1 MRDHK
6 RDTDVKNRLLDS
18 VGEGEGGMIWENS
31 TETCIFHLHMWNR
44 SPVQFQRMRQ
54 GAQGWCI
61 GGTLRDGMRR
71 EVGRGFRMGNLCT
84 PMADSCQWCQKPL
97 QYCKVISLQLNNFFL
112 NPNTIKNKKI
122 QWDEDSWVWH
132 WGHCWPW
139 WDQGWWAGEDSI
151 CLEEVWENRWRWSRD
166 FGRSRLLKLSYVSR
180 TVWPQLCQKQHPN
193 QKQWDAQCK
202 ETKSLRDGTG
212 QGGSALGRSRPAVFQ
227 RQCILCLRR
236 PQTCQPQLFSAL
248 AQLMLCRGG
257 RKSFSALS
265 RSLLL
270 HSKIQL
276 KKISKRRKTYTIY
289 QIFMHKEH
297 LSRMKI
303 KKIKKKRNNED

>member
-1 MRDHK
+1 MRDSK

-31 TETCIFHLHMWNR
+31 TETCIFHIHMWNR
-44 SPVQFQRMRQ
+44 SPVQCQRMRQ
-54 GAQGWCI
+54 GAQGWCT
-61 GGTLRDGMRR
+61 GVTLRDGMWR
-71 EVGRGFRMGNLCT
+71 EVGRGFRMGNPCT
-84 PMADSCQWCQKPL
+84 PMADSCQWWQKPL
-97 QYCKVISLQLNNFFL
+97 QYCKVISLQLNIFL
-112 NPNTIKNKKI
+112 KKSQYYRKQKNPVGWRLVGLTLR
-122 QWDEDSWVWH
+122 SLLALMRPGLV
-132 WGHCWPW
+132 
-139 WDQGWWAGEDSI
+139 GWWR
-151 CLEEVWENRWRWSRD
+151 LNLP
-166 FGRSRLLKLSYVSR
+166 GRGLREQVEMKQRFWKKLSSEAE
-180 TVWPQLCQKQHPN
+180 LCIQNSLATKQHPN

-202 ETKSLRDGTG
+202 ETRSLRDGTG

-227 RQCILCLRR
+227 RQCIPCLWR

-276 KKISKRRKTYTIY
+276 KKMSKRRKTYTIY

-303 KKIKKKRNNED
+303 KKIKKKRNNEH